1 MPNFAPPN
9 RSGRTHEIVG
19 PPQTAHLARWRCEAV
34 IEKYAA
40 GADDVRRGTYGSSA
54 GAYAGQPVVPYER
67 QHVDGNML
75 LNSGADLLWIFAMG
89 PGTTSVNQAKTYF
102 NAHASIG
109 VGNSTTA
116 AARTQT
122 DLQGASKFRK
132 GMEASY
138 PQHTT
143 GTGSTN
149 NRNITFR
156 SLYSTAMANFAWKEW
171 GVFNSTSLAQ
181 GRMMNRKVEDLG
193 TKTTAATWT
202 FTVTL
207 SITT

>member
-1 MPNFAPPN
+1 MPTFAPPN
-9 RSGRTHEIVG
+9 RSGLTNEIAG
-19 PPQTAHLARWRCEAV
+19 PPQTDHLARWKCEAT

-40 GADDVRRGTYGSSA
+40 GEADVRRGVYGSSA
-54 GAYAGQPVVPYER
+54 GDYAGRPVVPYER
-67 QHVDGNML
+67 QTVDGNML
-75 LNSGADLLWIFAMG
+75 MNGGADVLWLLAMG
-89 PGTTSVNQAKTYF
+89 PGTTAVNQAKTYF

-109 VGNSTTA
+109 VGNSTA
-116 AARTQT
+116 AAVKTQT
-122 DLQGASKFRK
+122 DLQGASKYRK
-132 GMEASY
+132 GMEATY

-143 GTGSTN
+143 GTGSTA

-156 SLYSTAMANFAWKEW
+156 ALFSTAMANFAWAEW

-181 GRMMNRKVEDLG
+181 GRMMNRKVEALG